1 MYACI
6 TGYFIS
12 PCMPLA
18 SISGAGIAS
27 HIHMDLPDM
36 EPFPEENPS
45 HPGWAGLGWAGL
57 EGGDLSHMAV
67 AVAVL
72 FLVHHDVCMN
82 PFLRIY
88 YFLHCS
94 LTIFSYESYASTLRA
109 RSMVMHNDLEQCQ
122 YSPTLLKS

>member
-45 HPGWAGLGWAGL
+45 HPGWAGLGWAGR
-57 EGGDLSHMAV
+57 GRPQPHG
-67 AVAVL
+67 
-72 FLVHHDVCMN
+72 
-82 PFLRIY
+82 R
-88 YFLHCS
+88 
-94 LTIFSYESYASTLRA
+94 TISSTPRRMYEPISY
-109 RSMVMHNDLEQCQ
+109 D
-122 YSPTLLKS
+122 

>member
-45 HPGWAGLGWAGL
+45 HPGWAGLGWKGETSATW
-57 EGGDLSHMAV
+57 
-67 AVAVL
+67 
-72 FLVHHDVCMN
+72 
-82 PFLRIY
+82 PWPWPY
-88 YFLHCS
+88 YF
-94 LTIFSYESYASTLRA
+94 
-109 RSMVMHNDLEQCQ
+109 
-122 YSPTLLKS
+122 

>member
-57 EGGDLSHMAV
+57 EGGDLSHLAVAV

-82 PFLRIY
+82 PFRMID

-94 LTIFSYESYASTLRA
+94 LTIKYYESYEYST
-109 RSMVMHNDLEQCQ
+109 S
-122 YSPTLLKS
+122 S

>member
-45 HPGWAGLGWAGL
+45 HPGWAGRGRTISSTPRRMY
-57 EGGDLSHMAV
+57 EPISYDL
-67 AVAVL
+67 L
-72 FLVHHDVCMN
+72 FFTL
-82 PFLRIY
+82 LTY
-88 YFLHCS
+88 YNITFE
-94 LTIFSYESYASTLRA
+94 SYESTL
-109 RSMVMHNDLEQCQ
+109 S
-122 YSPTLLKS
+122 